1 MIPFLSVTPG
11 KTLEIH
17 GQRKPLGAA
26 KLPAACGSTD
36 GTEMSPRALQAG
48 ATCKLQQQNP
58 TSLLTVKPVQEPST
72 AQQGPVRPCKPFTRS
87 CSSHPALHLLR
98 DAQNYTRQQ
107 FDFLIISITVTKT
120 LQSEQNKEKSPLSF

>member
-36 GTEMSPRALQAG
+36 GTEMSRRALQAG

-72 AQQGPVRPCKPFTRS
+72 AQQGP
-87 CSSHPALHLLR
+87 L
-98 DAQNYTRQQ
+98 
-107 FDFLIISITVTKT
+107 
-120 LQSEQNKEKSPLSF
+120 